1 MTGPT
6 VPASKNSRCR
16 IWRRREPPRSWL
28 MVIRCRVWRLGL
40 VQIMAS
46 DTYAHPSADKSVSTP
61 LR

>member
-1 MTGPT
+1 
-6 VPASKNSRCR
+6 
-16 IWRRREPPRSWL
+16 